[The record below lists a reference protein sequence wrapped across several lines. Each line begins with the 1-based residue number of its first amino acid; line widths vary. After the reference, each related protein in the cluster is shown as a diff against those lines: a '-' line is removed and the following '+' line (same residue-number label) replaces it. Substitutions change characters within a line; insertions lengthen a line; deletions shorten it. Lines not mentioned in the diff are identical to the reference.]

1 MKYENIKD
9 AMNALREFQFKQAA
23 IRHAMGVLEYDG
35 ETVAPK
41 DSADGRA
48 RTMGYLSEL
57 SYKMTTDPELF
68 ELVYSLDGRKD
79 ELDTEEKRMVEIIKK
94 DCDLMTKIPMEEYV
108 QFSELCSKAGDVW
121 KEAKNTSDFALFA
134 PYLEK
139 IVEFDKKLAAYI
151 NPEMKPYNALLDMYE
166 DGLTMDTLDAF
177 FGKLRTGIVPLIEAI
192 SKKPQLDDSFTKTNF
207 PIPAQREMSLEV
219 MKTMGLNMDRII
231 LGEVEHPFTTGFNL
245 CDERITTHFHEDDML
260 SNLFSVLHEG
270 GHAIYDMGS
279 KPEYDY
285 TVLCGGYAMS
295 IHESQSRFYENIIGR
310 SKAFAGPLLE
320 ICRKYFPLQ
329 FEGVT
334 AEMFWKAA
342 NKAQPSLIRTEA
354 DELTYSLHVMVRY
367 EIEKM
372 LIGGTLQV
380 KDVPETWNRLYKEY
394 LGIDV
399 PDDRQGCL
407 QDSHWSGGSLGYF
420 PSYALG
426 SAYGAQ
432 FLSIMEK
439 DVPDM
444 WEKVAGGDLS
454 PVTGWLHDK
463 IHVYGSLYKPGELM
477 DQICGG
483 FDPQY
488 YIDYLTEKYTEL
500 YEL

>member
-9 AMNALREFQFKQAA
+9 AMDALRDFQFKNAA
-23 IRHAMGVLEYDG
+23 LNHAMGVLQYDG

-41 DSADGRA
+41 ASADGRA

-57 SYKMTTDPELF
+57 SYRLSTDPELF
-68 ELVYSLDGRKD
+68 ELVYELDARKD
-79 ELDTEEKRMVEIIKK
+79 ELDQEEKRMVEIIKK
-94 DCDLMTKIPMEEYV
+94 ECDQMTKIPMDEYIA
-108 QFSELCSKAGDVW
+108 FSELTSKASDVW
-121 KEAKNTSDFALFA
+121 REAKNASDFSMFA

-139 IVEFDKKLAAYI
+139 IVEFNRKLAGYL
-151 NPEMKPYNALLDMYE
+151 NPEMEPYNALLDMYE
-166 DGLTMDTLDAF
+166 DGLTMDTLDTF
-177 FGKLRTGIVPLIEAI
+177 FGKLRAGLVPVIEAI
-192 SKKPQLDDSFTKTNF
+192 AEKPQLDDSFTKTTF

-219 MKTMGLNMDRII
+219 MKMMGLDMDRII

-245 CDERITTHFHEDDML
+245 GDVRITTHFHEDDML

-270 GHAIYDMGS
+270 GHATYDMGS

-285 TVLCGGYAMS
+285 TVLAGGYAMS

-310 SKAFAGPLLE
+310 SKAFAGPLLKV
-320 ICRKYFPLQ
+320 CKKYFPRQ
-329 FEGVT
+329 FESVT
-334 AEMFWKAA
+334 EEMLWRAA

-354 DELTYSLHVMVRY
+354 DELTYSMHVMVRY

-372 LIGGTLQV
+372 LIGGQLQV

-399 PDDRQGCL
+399 PDDKRGCL

-432 FLSIMEK
+432 FLSVMEK
-439 DVPDM
+439 DMPDM
-444 WEKVAGGDLS
+444 WETIAKGDFS
-454 PVTGWLHDK
+454 QVTGWLHDR

-477 DQICGG
+477 DRICGG
-483 FDPQY
+483 FDAQY
-488 YIDYLTEKYTEL
+488 YIDYLTKKYTEI